1 MCSKTIL
8 QEALR
13 EMPKLCRNKRKVH
26 FGFVLFLM
34 EMIQNPKEIR
44 PHWTKAQCS
53 LVWCLCLAVASA
65 RKGKTCFFQS
75 DPALICRPVLEAVGD
90 VKYLLSKERIL

>member
-13 EMPKLCRNKRKVH
+13 EMPKLSRNKRKVH
-26 FGFVLFLM
+26 FGFVFFLM
-34 EMIQNPKEIR
+34 ETIQNPKEIR
-44 PHWTKAQCS
+44 PHWNKAQCS
-53 LVWCLCLAVASA
+53 LVWCLCLAVAST

-75 DPALICRPVLEAVGD
+75 DPALTPSCFPAVRD